1 MNVIDITPLSREKA
15 EKIRLAA
22 YARVSSK
29 SEEQLH
35 SFAAQVQYY
44 SEYVKDHPEYK
55 LIDIYAD
62 EGITG
67 TEISKRR
74 ELNRLLRDCKTGKID
89 RIITKSVS
97 RFARNTEELIAVLRT
112 MKELGVSVYFEEQ
125 GIDSEKLNMEMIVT
139 FPGLAAQKESEAISG
154 NLRWSFQKR
163 MEAGT
168 YICSNPAYGYDL
180 VNGEMVINEKE
191 AKIIRRIFNLYL
203 QGMGTQPIADLLNTE
218 NVPRRFGNTKWYK
231 NTIKYILTN
240 ERYKGDALLQKKY
253 TTDTLPYRKIRN
265 KGNKPQYY
273 VENSQ
278 LPIIDQKIFE
288 KVQVFL
294 KLKQNQPF
302 LRTIHLLS
310 GKLRCPECGRTFRKQ
325 SLNNKIY
332 WWCSKTASGAST
344 CQSRRVREDMVY
356 ETFTD
361 MLYKLKYY
369 QDRIIGS
376 LLNSLEQLQ
385 ERTSQNQERVRQLDK
400 EIADLAAKN
409 LIVSRLHTSRVLDSS
424 EYSAQ
429 TSEIENKLCELRSE
443 RRKKLSEDED
453 PIMEGLKELKEIIEE
468 YQPSSRFDEELFE
481 QIVQKIIV
489 DDSTKIIFHLLGGL
503 ELTQEINEKGRCKVI

>member
-1 MNVIDITPLSREKA
+1 MNVIDITPISREKA

-44 SEYVKDHPEYK
+44 SEYVKDHPEYE

-67 TEISKRR
+67 TEMAKRK
-74 ELNRLLRDCKTGKID
+74 ELNRLLRDCKNGKID

-154 NLRWSFQKR
+154 NLRWSYQKR
-163 MEAGT
+163 MESGEFNCC
-168 YICSNPAYGYDL
+168 YPAFGYNL
-180 VNGEMVINEKE
+180 INGELVINEKE

-203 QGMGTQPIADLLNTE
+203 QGMGIKEIAKVFTE
-218 NVPRRFGNTKWYK
+218 ERIPRRYERTHWNHTS
-231 NTIKYILTN
+231 IKYILNN
-240 ERYKGDALLQKKY
+240 ERYKGDALLQKRF
-253 TTDTLPYRKIRN
+253 TTDTLPYQRKKN
-265 KGNKPQYY
+265 EGEYAQYY
-273 VENSQ
+273 IENSHESIVSSQ
-278 LPIIDQKIFE
+278 CFDR
-288 KVQVFL
+288 VQELLKTRKSNLCHRSVHFL
-294 KLKQNQPF
+294 
-302 LRTIHLLS
+302 T
-310 GKLRCPECGRTFRKQ
+310 GKLRCPQCGGTFRRQ
-325 SLNNKIY
+325 QLETHVY
-332 WWCSKTASGAST
+332 WLCMKTASGIGN

-361 MLYKLKYY
+361 MLYKLKHY
-369 QDRIIGS
+369 QDQIIGS
-376 LLNSLEQLQ
+376 LLYSLEQLQ
-385 ERTSQNQERVRQLDK
+385 DRTSQNQERIRQLDK

-409 LIVSRLHTSRVLDSS
+409 LIVTRLHTSGVLDSS
-424 EYSAQ
+424 EYSVQ
-429 TSEIENKLCELRSE
+429 TTEIENKLSELRSE
-443 RRKKLSEDED
+443 RRKKLTEEED
-453 PIMEGLKELKEIIEE
+453 PVMEDLKELKEIIEE
-468 YQPSSRFDEELFE
+468 CQPSSRFDKELFE
-481 QIVQKIIV
+481 QIVQKITV
-489 DDSTKIIFHLLGGL
+489 DDSTKITFHLLGGL